1 VKQGFSNSTLIQD
14 EYGSARNSNITANKF
29 GSYFSALLSKKQEL
43 NTLQDTTRK
52 KQQINTKDNIWLVTS
67 KSKNA
72 VEQWFKDLSS
82 NTKTLSQL
90 SRKVPIFNKKE
101 EIFISLY
108 EYQVPMFKAEWFLKM
123 SCAYQI
129 ALSESNNK
137 SKKRQL
143 PDPSQEWTNA
153 LCRFLREQ
161 YQKLCEY
168 YHGLIPA
175 SGSSATAVNTSV
187 TSDMVPKQWQYY
199 TQLARHLFEGGL
211 LDRHDFLWWLLDLLE
226 KIKSA
231 DDTVIGIVVPLLLQ
245 YVEEFTQS
253 ELLSRKLAFHC
264 AKKLSQLAA
273 DFNGGQALD
282 ATNDTNNDSSVNI
295 NGKNTNNANTNANTG
310 NSANNTN
317 TANGVNS
324 TTNTGNNP
332 NSSTANTTTN
342 GTVASNQSSSA
353 ALIACFSDLV
363 NCSHHRNVILGLSVI
378 VQIITL
384 DCPTS
389 LIWLNVGDS
398 KAAATLQGSPLDF
411 LPCEPSNLPMPSR
424 PHNQYLRNE
433 LRQAEEQIRQRS
445 KMSEMHWSC
454 DRWQQTAGT
463 IVNKLLN
470 VLDSLDRHCF
480 DKVDS
485 TNSID
490 TLYAKIFTSFNGIT
504 NTVNSSNDKNFSNN
518 NANTSASEPIGRNL
532 ADVLAEDEPIV
543 RLLCEW
549 AVTTKR
555 TGEHRALVVAK
566 LLEKRQTELT
576 VEKESEVNEENDNEI
591 NNNNNNNSTPA
602 ANTTSPTTNA
612 TNGTKCSSEVN
623 LTSPIFQNLLLS
635 FLDNQAPVY
644 EDRIG
649 LNNAENKQAF
659 SNLILLF
666 GELIR
671 CDVFSHDSY
680 MCTLISRGQFSNSPN
695 NSLLPHTGN
704 TSKSG
709 TEEPSLAGFVPNLSS
724 SNPPLQSLSNHSHLG
739 GLVPNGIQRTTSG
752 SSLPMFDPLS
762 NHSTSSQADQ
772 TRWDMPSM
780 DIDEAN
786 LDEDLDKLLQHIKAG
801 QQNMSDENQAGM
813 QSIQILLF
821 HLTRLV
827 NYTFTLLVIKFNL
840 ILLPHV
846 FSFCMTFVSNQL
858 LLNKN

>member
-1 VKQGFSNSTLIQD
+1 VKQGFSNSTLIAD

-101 EIFISLY
+101 EIFVSLY
-108 EYQVPMFKAEWFLKM
+108 EYYVPMFKAEWFIKM
-123 SCAYQI
+123 SCAYQL
-129 ALSESNNK
+129 ALSEANNK

-143 PDPSQEWTNA
+143 PDSSQEWTNA

-161 YQKLCEY
+161 YQKLCEH
-168 YHGLIPA
+168 YHGVIA
-175 SGSSATAVNTSV
+175 GSNSSVNTSV
-187 TSDMVPKQWQYY
+187 TSDLIPKQWQYY
-199 TQLARHLFEGGL
+199 TQLARHLFEAGL
-211 LDRHDFLWWLLDLLE
+211 LDRHDFLSWLLDLLD

-231 DDTVIGIVVPLLLQ
+231 DDIVIGIVVPLLLQ

-264 AKKLSQLAA
+264 AKKLSQLMA
-273 DFNGGQALD
+273 DYNIGLNSD
-282 ATNDTNNDSSVNI
+282 ANNDTNNDNSNSF
-295 NGKNTNNANTNANTG
+295 NGKNTNNTTINTNNSTTNG
-310 NSANNTN
+310 NIGNNTN
-317 TANGVNS
+317 TISANNI
-324 TTNTGNNP
+324 
-332 NSSTANTTTN
+332 TN
-342 GTVASNQSSSA
+342 GTSSSNQSSTAS
-353 ALIACFSDLV
+353 LIACFSDLT
-363 NCSHHRNVILGLSVI
+363 NCSHHRNVILGLSAI

-389 LIWLNVGDS
+389 LIWLNVGDG

-424 PHNQYLRNE
+424 SHNQYLRNE
-433 LRQAEEQIRQRS
+433 LRQTEEQIRQRS

-485 TNSID
+485 ANSIE
-490 TLYAKIFTSFNGIT
+490 TLYSKIFTSFNLMT
-504 NTVNSSNDKNFSNN
+504 NTSNTNTGINSANSNANNSS
-518 NANTSASEPIGRNL
+518 TSDTTPRNVV
-532 ADVLAEDEPIV
+532 DVLAEDEPIV

-576 VEKESEVNEENDNEI
+576 AEKESEVTEENDSELCNSNNNI
-591 NNNNNNNSTPA
+591 NNNSNNNNNSGSA
-602 ANTTSPTTNA
+602 LNTTSPTINV
-612 TNGTKCSSEVN
+612 NNENKSEVV
-623 LTSPIFQNLLLS
+623 LTTPIFQNLLLS
-635 FLDNQAPVY
+635 FLDSQAPVY
-644 EDRIG
+644 EERIG
-649 LNNAENKQAF
+649 INTADNKQAF

-695 NSLLPHTGN
+695 NSLLPHASN

-709 TEEPSLAGFVPNLSS
+709 AIEEHSLAGFVPNLSS
-724 SNPPLQSLSNHSHLG
+724 TNDLPSLSSHSHL
-739 GLVPNGIQRTTSG
+739 GLVPNGVQRSTSG

-762 NHSTSSQADQ
+762 NHSSSSQADQ

-801 QQNMSDENQAGM
+801 QQNMSDQAGRAFT
-813 QSIQILLF
+813 SLF
-821 HLTRLV
+821 
-827 NYTFTLLVIKFNL
+827 
-840 ILLPHV
+840 
-846 FSFCMTFVSNQL
+846 FVL
-858 LLNKN
+858 YFI